1 MFAHVTPVVNQV
13 RDLGVIVNHDLRP
26 VTHINAMVAK
36 EHQRANAIHRAFVSR
51 DPSLLVR
58 AFLVYVRHRLWNIIR
73 LYGRHILVKTSK
85 QSKVYKDDLLED
97 FLGLRNFRIQRDL
110 ND

>member
-58 AFLVYVRHRLWNIIR
+58 AFLVYVRPLVEYNSIIWSSHLSQDIEAVKSVQRRFTGRLPGFKKFS
-73 LYGRHILVKTSK
+73 YA
-85 QSKVYKDDLLED
+85 
-97 FLGLRNFRIQRDL
+97 
-110 ND
+110 